1 MSAKDSLGRDSPQ
14 DNPGR
19 SAGDTVR
26 RLAAAV
32 ASDPDIA
39 ERLLSVLWIG
49 SRSHGLDVHTG
60 SDLDIQVVLDQPDAR
75 SLTALSGVLA
85 EFPGIDL
92 SILYPKDVW
101 DCWGDLDFQDG
112 TKGAF
117 FLPVLADGVVLHG
130 SDFYASLRTGLPADA
145 VRSSLRFTIREYLGR
160 LRVMALDDSHP
171 GPPFNKYVMK
181 LLKDL
186 LVHAGLLSSTAMVE
200 SSNADL
206 ISLAR
211 GVLAPEFWSLLGR
224 VADYASPLDLSDRT
238 RLLVALERLFDT
250 IERQQK
256 PVPDH
261 DK

>member
-1 MSAKDSLGRDSPQ
+1 MRTEDPLGGESLEGD
-14 DNPGR
+14 
-19 SAGDTVR
+19 AGCDAGETVR
-26 RLAAAV
+26 RLAEAV
-32 ASDPDIA
+32 ASHPDIA

-49 SRSHGLDVHTG
+49 SRSHGLDVHAS
-60 SDLDIQVVLDQPDAR
+60 SDLDIQVVLDEPDAR

-85 EFPGIDL
+85 EFPGLDL

-101 DCWGDLDFQDG
+101 DWSGDLDFQDG

-117 FLPVLADGVVLHG
+117 FVPVLADGVVLYG

-145 VRSSLRFTIREYLGR
+145 VRLSLRFTIREYLGR
-160 LRVMALDDSHP
+160 LRVMALDESHP

-200 SSNADL
+200 TPNADL
-206 ISLAR
+206 VSLAR

-224 VADYASPLDLSDRT
+224 VADYASRLDLSDRA

-256 PVPDH
+256 PLPDR
-261 DK
+261 DE